1 MKKKIFIKTRKF
13 VIYVEKN
20 FVLIKMIKNFKK
32 WKKSEITVITGK
44 YRRAAHSVC
53 NLRYHAF
60 KEIPVAFHNGSTY
73 DYHFIIKEL
82 ARKFKGYFHC
92 LVEITE
98 KLLSLYLLKKFLIVI
113 IMIMIVIVIVIL
125 KRKLKKSCTD

>member
-1 MKKKIFIKTRKF
+1 
-13 VIYVEKN
+13 
-20 FVLIKMIKNFKK
+20 MIKNFKK

-44 YRRAAHSVC
+44 YRRAAHSIC

-92 LVEITE
+92 LGEITE
-98 KLLSLYLLKKFLIVI
+98 KLLSLYLLKKFLIM
-113 IMIMIVIVIVIL
+113 IMIMTMIVIMIVIV
-125 KRKLKKSCTD
+125 KRKLKKSYTD